1 MSQAQALAGLAR
13 DALPVRVEL
22 RENTTSFPRSAKA
35 GVATSLRP
43 RPIPRAAP
51 RSARPSPTLGDVP

>member
-22 RENTTSFPRSAKA
+22 RENTSNFR
-35 GVATSLRP
+35 
-43 RPIPRAAP
+43 
-51 RSARPSPTLGDVP
+51 